1 MRGISQFG
9 YKNEMLRT
17 TFPSTARLALCVLA
31 LTTLA
36 ACTAQR
42 HTHFT
47 HTTTDYTMPSSIDE
61 PSSDRGILFREVS
74 VPAKGAQVSRR
85 YAVYVPRDLDLA
97 KPAPCIVMLNGRG
110 ECGTDGQ
117 KQLAV
122 GLIPAALFDDKG
134 WPFIIV
140 CVQKPDF
147 DSLWL
152 DHDALVLAALDAT
165 RKEWKIDDSRIY
177 LTGLSQGG
185 AGTWAIGA
193 KHTDRFAAIAPVCG
207 FGPATEEVGNA
218 LKSMPIWAFH
228 GGKDNVVPVSATE
241 KLVAAVKAAGGDPKV
256 TIFPD
261 LQHNS
266 WDAAYRTQKLGE
278 WFLAHTK
285 H

>member
-1 MRGISQFG
+1 MKIACGTSFMTLPA
-9 YKNEMLRT
+9 MLC
-17 TFPSTARLALCVLA
+17 AVCALWLALISSGC
-31 LTTLA
+31 A
-36 ACTAQR
+36 ARSAPLKQATADGA
-42 HTHFT
+42 FA
-47 HTTTDYTMPSSIDE
+47 MSE
-61 PSSDRGILFREVS
+61 RGILFREVT
-74 VPAKGAQVSRR
+74 VQAKGNQVSRR
-85 YAVYVPRDLDLA
+85 YAVYVPRDLNLDQ
-97 KPAPCIVMLNGRG
+97 PAPCIVMLNGRG

-117 KQLAV
+117 KHLAV
-122 GLIPAALFDDKG
+122 GLIPAVLFDDKG

-152 DHDALVLAALDAT
+152 DHDDLILAALDAT
-165 RKEWKIDDSRIY
+165 RKEWSIDDSRIY

-193 KHTDRFAAIAPVCG
+193 KHADRFAAIAPVCG
-207 FGPATEEVGNA
+207 FGPATEEVANA

-228 GGKDNVVPVSATE
+228 GGKDDVVPVSATE
-241 KLVAAVKAAGGDPKV
+241 KLAAAVKAAGGDPKV

-278 WFLAHTK
+278 WFLQHKKAR
-285 H
+285 